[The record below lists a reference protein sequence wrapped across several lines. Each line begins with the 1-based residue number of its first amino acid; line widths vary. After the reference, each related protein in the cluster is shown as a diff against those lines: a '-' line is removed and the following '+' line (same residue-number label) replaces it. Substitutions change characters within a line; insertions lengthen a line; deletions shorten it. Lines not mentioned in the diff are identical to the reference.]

1 MIYLFTWNS
10 SFLIDDAVKKW
21 KNQFVEKYG
30 DFNLLQIKELNEN
43 ILETLHQN
51 MLSEWFMWEKKLI
64 IIELNSELNEEIQDF
79 LLKNIRVV
87 PENNMILFSY
97 NNPDKRTKL
106 YKDLQDLS
114 QVKEFNSENEQD
126 VERIVSARY
135 KNITDDA
142 LRLLIKYKANNTQK
156 IVSEIEKLSIIY
168 NQIDASHI
176 KNIIIPELEENI
188 FLIIDDILNKNI
200 LESLKKIDIILNQVN
215 VYAFYNNIIANL
227 RTSVFIMKLKKE
239 NKSQAEI
246 TNILWLWNKAFLI
259 NKKYNISFEK
269 LEKLYIDLVK
279 LDKKMKSW
287 KLLWTEEDDFRFEL
301 EKCILKIAN

>member
-30 DFNLLQIKELNEN
+30 DFNLLQVKELNEN
-43 ILETLHQN
+43 ILEALHQN

-79 LLKNIRVV
+79 LLKNIRTV

-97 NNPDKRTKL
+97 ANPDKRTKL

-114 QVKEFNSENEQD
+114 QVKEFNSENEHD
-126 VERIVSARY
+126 VEKIVSARY

-168 NQIDASHI
+168 PQIDTSHI

-215 VYAFYNNIIANL
+215 IYAFYNNLIANL

>member
-21 KNQFVEKYG
+21 KNQFIEKYG

-97 NNPDKRTKL
+97 YNPDKRTKL

-126 VERIVSARY
+126 VEKIVSTRY

-168 NQIDASHI
+168 PQIDISHI

-200 LESLKKIDIILNQVN
+200 LEALKKIDIILNQVN
-215 VYAFYNNIIANL
+215 IYAFYNNLIANL